1 MTKFENFVKSARS
14 VCLRRDCDGPV
25 WLQSLSWQIDP
36 FIINTQ
42 PASEAAR
49 RLSVA
54 CVWDLSPCAESP
66 HKDPVILLPDSGQEE
81 RRVIS

>member
-1 MTKFENFVKSARS
+1 MTKFENFVKSAWS
-14 VCLRRDCDGPV
+14 VWLRRDCDGPV

-42 PASEAAR
+42 PASTAAR
-49 RLSVA
+49 VA
-54 CVWDLSPCAESP
+54 RVWDLSPCAESP